1 MFGDAKDIVALGE
14 DLVFSSS
21 STAAVFVLDGSQ
33 NGWTEWVNESGQT
46 LDFMYH
52 GKKD

>member
-1 MFGDAKDIVALGE
+1 
-14 DLVFSSS
+14 
-21 STAAVFVLDGSQ
+21 VLDGSQ